1 MQSKGKAAGQH
12 ANSTRAPYTQTSAR
26 THSNERPRR
35 RQEPW
40 EEGAMRVMR
49 KLMRR
54 KSAWPFLEPVDP
66 VALNIPDYPDVI
78 KHPMDLSLCKVL
90 LSLLLVLRLA
100 PEIAS
105 PPPTH
110 TIALSCWRPLSRSGL
125 PEFLAGVSHF

>member
-1 MQSKGKAAGQH
+1 
-12 ANSTRAPYTQTSAR
+12 
-26 THSNERPRR
+26 
-35 RQEPW
+35 
-40 EEGAMRVMR
+40 MRVMR

-66 VALNIPDYPDVI
+66 VALNIPDYPDVV

-105 PPPTH
+105 PPPHTH
-110 TIALSCWRPLSRSGL
+110 YRTLLLASSFALWASRIPCRRVAFLTRLGTQDKGL
-125 PEFLAGVSHF
+125 GFRV

>member
-1 MQSKGKAAGQH
+1 MKRKEKKKEKKSNVKERKGSRPAPELD
-12 ANSTRAPYTQTSAR
+12 TRPSHSIPPR
-26 THSNERPRR
+26 THSNERSRR

-66 VALNIPDYPDVI
+66 VALNIPDYPDVV

-90 LSLLLVLRLA
+90 LSLLLVN
-100 PEIAS
+100 AS
-105 PPPTH
+105 R
-110 TIALSCWRPLSRSGL
+110 A
-125 PEFLAGVSHF
+125 